1 MPTFQSRSATVL
13 LVVLALLAMLG
24 QHCVVPL
31 GVEVAAGGAHEHPAR
46 DAAHGH
52 GTTDDGAAA
61 HLSACHVVVMQ
72 TPTATPSVAAVARA
86 GLAEVLHAQ
95 APRDLP
101 PVPIEPERP
110 PRYILHAALLI

>member
-1 MPTFQSRSATVL
+1 ML

-31 GVEVAAGGAHEHPAR
+31 GVEVASGAHEHPAR

-52 GTTDDGAAA
+52 GTTDDGDAA

-72 TPTATPSVAAVARA
+72 TPTAAPAVAAVARA
-86 GLAEVLHAQ
+86 GLAEVRHAQ